1 MGRATGPGWLNYL
14 AETPCFYGNSACL
27 VVVGRM
33 SNLTLPL
40 TDDPAVLKALIAA
53 LQAENAKISA
63 TLRAHD
69 QLIQTLRLRIAKL
82 KKQVFGQ
89 SSEKIEREIEQLELA
104 LEDLLIA
111 SAESETAAPDGA
123 LDGVAVDADEDVA
136 DRPSRRRPRVS
147 DSTPRER
154 RELDPGRCCPDCGG
168 DLRVVGEDVS
178 EMLDLIAAQLKV
190 VQIARLK
197 KSCRRCER
205 MVQVAAPSRPI
216 PGSMASAG
224 LLAHILVSKFDD
236 HLPLYR
242 QNEIFARMGADIP
255 DSTLVDW
262 CGRAMKVLTPLI
274 ERIEADVMA
283 SDLLHA
289 DDTPIRV
296 LDRSGRDKGL
306 GKGVKK
312 GRIWAYIRDQRP
324 WAGTAPPGAVYAF
337 APDWK
342 EAHVHRHLAK
352 TRGILQAD
360 GYKGYAKLYDPDPDG
375 TPRLREAACWAH
387 LRRDFH
393 DEWDK
398 TKSAIAREALDRI
411 GALYDIEREIS
422 GRPADIRLAAR
433 QTLSAPKVA
442 AFFAWAES
450 QLPLIPGKGDLAK
463 AFRYGISRKD
473 AFSLFLSDGRVA
485 IDNNPAERALRPI
498 GIGRKNWLFA
508 GADTGAETLA
518 RAMTIIE
525 TAKMNGLDPQAYL
538 ADILARINDHK
549 INRLG
554 DLLPW
559 NWSPLPTSVPEAA

>member
-1 MGRATGPGWLNYL
+1 
-14 AETPCFYGNSACL
+14 
-27 VVVGRM
+27 M
-33 SNLTLPL
+33 SNAAQTLP
-40 TDDPAVLKALIAA
+40 DDPALLKALVAA

-69 QLIQTLRLRIAKL
+69 ALIQTLRLRIVKL
-82 KKQVFGQ
+82 KKHVFGQ

-111 SAESETAAPDGA
+111 AAESETALMDDGQDKGA
-123 LDGVAVDADEDVA
+123 LETTVAGEVA

-154 RELDPGRCCPDCGG
+154 QELDPGSCCPDCGG
-168 DLRVVGEDVS
+168 DLRMVGEDVS

-190 VQIARLK
+190 VQIARPK

-205 MVQVAAPSRPI
+205 MVQVPAPSRPI
-216 PGSMASAG
+216 PGSMAGAG

-242 QNEIFARMGADIP
+242 QHEIFARMGADIP

-262 CGRAMKVLTPLI
+262 CGRAMKVLQPLI

-283 SDLLHA
+283 SNLLHA

-296 LDRSGRDKGL
+296 LDRSQRDKGL

-312 GRIWAYIRDQRP
+312 GRIWTYVRDQRP
-324 WAGTAPPGAVYAF
+324 WAGTSPPGAVYAF

-342 EAHVHRHLAK
+342 EEHVHRHLAQ

-360 GYKGYAKLYDPDPDG
+360 GYKGYAKLYGPDPEG
-375 TPRLREAACWAH
+375 APRLREAACWAH

-393 DEWDK
+393 DEWGK

-411 GALYDIEREIS
+411 GALYDIEREINGCS
-422 GRPADIRLAAR
+422 AEIRLAAR
-433 QTLSAPKVA
+433 QKHSAPKVA
-442 AFFAWAES
+442 AFFAWSEE
-450 QLPLIPGKGDLAK
+450 QLSLIPGKGDLAK
-463 AFRYGISRKD
+463 AFRYGLSRRG
-473 AFSLFLSDGRVA
+473 AFSLFLEDGRVA

-525 TAKMNGLDPQAYL
+525 TAKMNGLNPQAYL
-538 ADILARINDHK
+538 ADILARIHDHK
-549 INRLG
+549 INRIN

-559 NWSPLPTSVPEAA
+559 NWSPLTTPQAEAA